1 MKISDLARELQA
13 QLSGPTAELEICAG
27 NDIVT
32 NNIQRVVA
40 GGIFVAVR
48 GGQFDGNSFVAQ
60 AVERGVAA
68 VISTDP
74 SPEGYPEYTGYWLR
88 VADARIAL
96 AKAATPTKMM
106 MTMTRSPTR
115 RSKLKIGSTPIR
127 TLTPGTIFLKKAVA
141 SVITV
146 LR

>member
-13 QLSGPTAELEICAG
+13 QLSGPTADLEIRAET
-27 NDIVT
+27 DIVT
-32 NNIQRVVA
+32 NDSRRVVA

-68 VISTDP
+68 VISADP
-74 SPEGYPEYTGYWLR
+74 SPEGYSEYTGCWLR

-96 AKAATPTKMM
+96 AK
-106 MTMTRSPTR
+106 
-115 RSKLKIGSTPIR
+115 
-127 TLTPGTIFLKKAVA
+127 FL
-141 SVITV
+141 
-146 LR
+146 

>member
-1 MKISDLARELQA
+1 MCVTLLLLSCQNIDQNSLSHTSRA
-13 QLSGPTAELEICAG
+13 QTPRLTTTLERRA
-27 NDIVT
+27 T
-32 NNIQRVVA
+32 
-40 GGIFVAVR
+40 
-48 GGQFDGNSFVAQ
+48 
-60 AVERGVAA
+60 
-68 VISTDP
+68 
-74 SPEGYPEYTGYWLR
+74 
-88 VADARIAL
+88 L